1 MLREIAS
8 PRAWQEFEATR
19 DLDFA
24 YGIEGMARFRA
35 NYFVQNQG
43 AAAVF
48 RIIPEEIISVE
59 KLGLSEA
66 IAGLADLN
74 QGLVLV
80 TGPTGSG
87 KSTTLAAI
95 VDKLNRTYARH
106 VVDHRGP
113 RGICAPESKIDVLP
127 PRGWAAYPGLRPG
140 AALGNPPGCGR
151 DSGGRN
157 ARTGN
162 DFPGHDGGGNGH
174 AGLRDPAYQQCGQD
188 HRPDHRRLSSG

>member
-1 MLREIAS
+1 VRFEGESRVPKLDRLLQYLKENDGSDLHLSAGLQPRIREKGKIRLIEGEPVLGDEALRGMLREIAS

-87 KSTTLAAI
+87 KSTTLASI
-95 VDKLNRTYARH
+95 IDQINGNRPANIIY
-106 VVDHRGP
+106 
-113 RGICAPESKIDVLP
+113 
-127 PRGWAAYPGLRPG
+127 
-140 AALGNPPGCGR
+140 LG
-151 DSGGRN
+151 
-157 ARTGN
+157 
-162 DFPGHDGGGNGH
+162 
-174 AGLRDPAYQQCGQD
+174 
-188 HRPDHRRLSSG
+188 